1 MAKLNSTLTEI
12 YWVMFSKILVFLA
25 ICCLVIVSS
34 CSQTKEFPEKYKH
47 DQIHFG
53 QGGGFTGMVT
63 YFVLLEDGRLFQ
75 RNLRDS
81 TYTLSDRWNKDFVH
95 QMFSNYKLF
104 HFDELT
110 YYEPGDL
117 YYFIEY
123 HQKGESIYKV
133 AWGKPGFRPDENLVT
148 YYNLLFKSTK
158 SKS

>member
-1 MAKLNSTLTEI
+1 
-12 YWVMFSKILVFLA
+12 MFSKSAVFLA
-25 ICCLVIVSS
+25 ICLLVIAAS
-34 CSQTKEFPEKYKH
+34 CSHTKEFPEKYGRN
-47 DQIHFG
+47 QLHFG

-75 RNLRDS
+75 RQLRDS
-81 TYTLSDRWNKDFVH
+81 TYTYIYADKWNQDFVT
-95 QMFSNYKLF
+95 QMFSNYKLS
-104 HFDELT
+104 HFEQLT

-123 HQKGESIYKV
+123 HSGKETIHKV
-133 AWGKPGFRPDENLVT
+133 AWGRPGFRPDNNLVT

>member
-1 MAKLNSTLTEI
+1 MFAKIS
-12 YWVMFSKILVFLA
+12 VFLA
-25 ICCLVIVSS
+25 ICYLGVLSCCSS
-34 CSQTKEFPEKYKH
+34 TREFPEKYKR

-75 RNLRDS
+75 RQMKDS
-81 TYTLSDRWNKDFVH
+81 TYTYADRWDQDFVK

-104 HFDELT
+104 HFDQLS

-117 YYFIEY
+117 YYFIQY
-123 HQKGESIYKV
+123 HHGKEAIYNV